1 MFRRSIPSLFV
12 SLLVLFWTSPMLAE
26 APSKAEVEAYL
37 GKMTKSHEELN
48 KHGQDFGRLLG
59 PALKGGAEE
68 KLALYRNYRGMAQ
81 LLFKVQ
87 QQCNEWKVPE
97 GAASQNMKAANDRF
111 MIYQHEAVL
120 DKVPALLEIVDDDTL
135 DGDAKLE
142 KIRARITLDNAREIE
157 LGKQVRSAM
166 EALREAAK

>member
-1 MFRRSIPSLFV
+1 MSLRPIPSLLF
-12 SLLVLFWTSPMLAE
+12 SLLVLFWTAPLRAE
-26 APSKAEVEAYL
+26 APSKADIEAYL

-59 PALKGGAEE
+59 PALKGGTAE
-68 KLALYRNYRGMAQ
+68 KLALYRSYRGMAQ
-81 LLFKVQ
+81 LLFRVQ
-87 QQCNEWKVPE
+87 QECHEWKVPE
-97 GAASQNMKAANDRF
+97 GAASQDVKAANDRF
-111 MIYQHEAVL
+111 LIYQHEVVL

-142 KIRARITLDNAREIE
+142 KIRARLERDNAREIE